1 MPGKTTRSSNLELL
15 RILCML
21 LIIGDHLTG
30 QSGIADYTTLP
41 SSFAFCLIGCG
52 SRIACSVFVLIGG
65 WFLCEQPYKTRRPLS
80 LWLSL
85 WLYTVPV
92 TLLCK
97 LAGLDV
103 SWGALRWAA
112 FPASTRQL
120 WFISDYL
127 LLLFC
132 VPLLNRLLRG
142 LSRPAHR
149 GLLAVLVAFV
159 GASFAA
165 RTLSPMVA
173 DALEPKFASA
183 IEEQL
188 NASIQQQVAEEGSA
202 ALSPDDVPLDG
213 VLNALREMGFYETLI
228 NTVDKAVENG
238 MTSVAASAA
247 AAVAAAIAQSAAY
260 LILFLLGFALILIA
274 WKLISH
280 ALDLVARLPGLHF
293 LNKTCGALFGLVQ
306 ACVLLFVAAWLLQ
319 FFGHVLPES
328 LVNQTHLLK
337 FFMTTNPLSLLS
349 GL

>member
-1 MPGKTTRSSNLELL
+1 MAYL
-15 RILCML
+15 
-21 LIIGDHLTG
+21 
-30 QSGIADYTTLP
+30 IADG
-41 SSFAFCLIGCG
+41 LI
-52 SRIACSVFVLIGG
+52 
-65 WFLCEQPYKTRRPLS
+65 
-80 LWLSL
+80 
-85 WLYTVPV
+85 
-92 TLLCK
+92 
-97 LAGLDV
+97 LAV
-103 SWGALRWAA
+103 
-112 FPASTRQL
+112 
-120 WFISDYL
+120 
-127 LLLFC
+127 LLLFAL
-132 VPLLNRLLRG
+132 VG
-142 LSRPAHR
+142 AHR
-149 GLLAVLVAFV
+149 GFILSLCGLLAVLVAFV

-238 MTSVAASAA
+238 MTYVAA